1 MTTDISNIKQ
11 EFFLALRLGIGR
23 AYLMAKRF
31 RHVDFTEEIIKACI
45 KNYAYDGQIEDSR
58 AEYLYELINLSE
70 RKDEIVNAVL
80 KHLSK
85 RQSDTWTLVQLFD
98 LAKLFAQ
105 EGNGKARKAIY
116 DRYLKYGNESSAPW
130 AGYSQIL
137 DLDGFEGLLFIAQK
151 EGELLS
157 KDNDYWV
164 DDIQIQYFQT
174 DNPSIRVKTRLRN
187 AAKNNVYIQLYLDK
201 IQETEN
207 NRSSFKR
214 IRAVKRFT
222 YNYIKKRI
230 DQNSFRIITEE
241 KANELT
247 EKEVIKLAKEF
258 LAEKSDLKKEQYL
271 RFFAK
276 RKFPYGY
283 NELLLLAKRKTKK
296 MKV

>member
-164 DDIQIQYFQT
+164 DDNQIQYFQT

-201 IQETEN
+201 I
-207 NRSSFKR
+207 
-214 IRAVKRFT
+214 
-222 YNYIKKRI
+222 
-230 DQNSFRIITEE
+230 
-241 KANELT
+241 
-247 EKEVIKLAKEF
+247 
-258 LAEKSDLKKEQYL
+258 
-271 RFFAK
+271 
-276 RKFPYGY
+276 
-283 NELLLLAKRKTKK
+283 
-296 MKV
+296 